1 MGNSRLKNSALNLA
15 TGLMGRMLTIILN
28 FAVRTIFIHC
38 LDEAYLS
45 VNGLYSNI
53 LTVLSLAELGFGSA
67 MVYRMYEPMA
77 KHDYKKVAEL
87 LSFYKR
93 IYFVVGMTIVAMGL
107 CVIPFMDDIIKDKP
121 DVPCL
126 TLYYIIFLLNSGL
139 SYCFAACKGT
149 LFSADQKEYIQTNV
163 RNVVAIIQAVLQVLL
178 LLLFRAYLCYL
189 LIQLAGTICVNVCV
203 AYLAKKRYPEVLSY
217 KNRRLS
223 GDEKLQLLKD
233 TEALFLTKVGHVAL
247 NGTDNIIIS
256 AVVGVLWV
264 GRLSNYTLICD
275 SVTSVLCQITA
286 AITGSL
292 GNFFATE
299 EKRAG
304 YALFQRVEFL
314 NFWFYGFSFI
324 ALVLLLDPF
333 VQLWAGSRF
342 VLGLPVSLAIA
353 INFFVAGYMNT
364 LWVFRSTL
372 GLFKQGKFRPILVAV
387 VNIVLSIVLGK
398 YWGVFGVLIATFL
411 SRASISLWYDPLIL
425 HKYGFGV
432 SSKPFFVRYAKRIIL
447 LAVVLVI
454 MLSIRKAVLFAGTT
468 IPKFLLM
475 MVITAVIPNAVFWI
489 VYHHSD
495 EYAYFQSIIKDRV
508 LAPIRRKL
516 HKCSTTSTPDR

>member
-1 MGNSRLKNSALNLA
+1 MENSRLKNSALNFSSGFL
-15 TGLMGRMLTIILN
+15 GRVLTILLN
-28 FAVRTIFIHC
+28 FVVRTIFIYC
-38 LDEAYLS
+38 LNEAYLS

-67 MVYRMYEPMA
+67 MVYRMYAPVA
-77 KHDYKKVAEL
+77 VKDYQKTAALLRFYKK
-87 LSFYKR
+87 
-93 IYFVVGMTIVAMGL
+93 IYAIIGAVIFGLGL
-107 CVIPFMDDIIKDKP
+107 CVIPFMDYIIKDKP
-121 DVPCL
+121 DVSGL
-126 TLYYIIFLLNSGL
+126 TLYYILFLINTTI
-139 SYCFAACKGT
+139 SYWFASYKASV
-149 LFSADQKEYIQTNV
+149 LYADQKEYIKTNV
-163 RNVVAIIQAVLQVLL
+163 QNITTILQSALQIVLL
-178 LLLFRAYLCYL
+178 LIFRKYLLYL
-189 LIQLAGTICVNVCV
+189 LIQLAGNIFLNLYV
-203 AYLAKKRYPEVLSY
+203 AHLVDKRYPEIRTYQGASLSAEE
-217 KNRRLS
+217 RVQIR
-223 GDEKLQLLKD
+223 KD
-233 TEALFLTKVGHVAL
+233 TEALVLSRFGHVAL

-314 NFWFYGFSFI
+314 NFWLYGFSFI

-387 VNIVLSIVLGK
+387 VNIVLSIILGK

-475 MVITAVIPNAVFWI
+475 MVITAVVPNAVFWI